1 MNDITCLIPSRLG
14 STRFFGKSLEN
25 INDDPMVVMVAR
37 NAIKAFGKDNVIV
50 LTDHKKIYD
59 VCDNN
64 NIKCEITKSCNNST
78 ERILQYYEKIK
89 TEYIIE
95 LQGDEPLISP
105 EDLLSLYNKGKK
117 TKNPT
122 CIISPLHESQIN
134 DENICKAIVNKKEDR
149 IFYVTRF
156 ALNTNF
162 RHVGVYMYNKSQLI
176 DFDKK
181 ETNIELIENIHQLK
195 WIELGYTYNCAKINH
210 YTHGVDVPK
219 DIFVVKTL
227 LEYKEFNT

>member
-1 MNDITCLIPSRLG
+1 MNDITCLIPSRLE
-14 STRFFGKSLEN
+14 STRFFEKSLEN

-37 NAIKAFGKDNVIV
+37 NAIKAFGKNNVIV

-59 VCDNN
+59 LCDKN
-64 NIKCEITKSCNNST
+64 NIKCEITKSCSNAT
-78 ERILQYYEKIK
+78 ERILQYYEKIN

-95 LQGDEPLISP
+95 LQGDEPLVFS
-105 EDLLSLYNKGKK
+105 EDLLFLYHEGKK

-181 ETNIELIENIHQLK
+181 ETNIELIENIHPLK

>member
-1 MNDITCLIPSRLG
+1 MNDVTCLIPSRLG

-25 INDDPMVVMVAR
+25 INDDPMVVMVAK
-37 NAIKAFGKDNVIV
+37 NAVKAFGKNNIIV

-59 VCDNN
+59 LCDKN
-64 NIKCEITKSCNNST
+64 NIKCEITKSCNNAT

-95 LQGDEPLISP
+95 LQGDEPLIFS
-105 EDLLSLYNKGKK
+105 EDLLSLYNKGKE
-117 TKNPT
+117 TKSPT
-122 CIISPLHESQIN
+122 CIISPLHESQID

-162 RHVGVYMYNKSQLI
+162 RHVGVYMYNKSQLM
-176 DFDKK
+176 DFCKK
-181 ETNIELIENIHQLK
+181 ETNIELIENIHPLK

-227 LEYKEFNT
+227 LEYKDFNT